1 MPSPLENIEAEAMK
15 LSPDERAEL
24 VERLWLS
31 VNSTEEIEAAWDE
44 EIARRVQQLD
54 AGEVE
59 CIPWDTVMA
68 RLRAERG

>member
-31 VNSTEEIEAAWDE
+31 VNLTEEIEAAWDE

-54 AGEVE
+54 AGEVD